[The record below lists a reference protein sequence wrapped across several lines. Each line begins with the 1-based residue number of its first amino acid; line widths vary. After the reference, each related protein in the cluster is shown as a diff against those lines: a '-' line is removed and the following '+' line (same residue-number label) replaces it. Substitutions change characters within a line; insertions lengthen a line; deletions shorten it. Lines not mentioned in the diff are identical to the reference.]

1 MSKVYTNKTDP
12 YIYNEYITEWDIK
25 SANVSLLDYYDLAD
39 NDTINRLRNMKKS
52 QREVAVGIMCRNDH
66 ELMLKLEKA
75 FDDIINKFII
85 SNKLKDVDIISIKKD
100 SVFVRNINI
109 VNNVFGPV
117 EFVNKNVYNGILLL
131 PKYEF
136 YYNPLKIDVK
146 GINDK
151 VLPLHKN
158 GILKFIQN
166 IMECGNR
173 YLEVCA
179 YLHDFIEYYKKR
191 ELDLDYY
198 REFTTDSAYKVKIG
212 DNLVY
217 LDNIDESM
225 LMNTDITYNFYNII
239 LETIKIIIR

>member
-136 YYNPLKIDVK
+136 YYNPIKIDVK

-158 GILKFIQN
+158 GMLKFIQN

-212 DNLVY
+212 DNIVY

>member
-1 MSKVYTNKTDP
+1 MSKVYTNKTEP

-136 YYNPLKIDVK
+136 YYNPIKIDVK

-166 IMECGNR
+166 IMECGNK